1 MRLTRPVFLTL
12 LFTAAFAVR
21 LGTVLALRDVRV
33 GPQGIAYADDV
44 ELNTIAAH
52 VAEGKGYTNA
62 AGLPTAMRAP
72 GFPVFLAAVYSVTGE
87 RPPVVYLTF
96 CLLSAASSL
105 LTYLLARE
113 LLEERWARL
122 AGVLA
127 ALNLPHAYFAAVY
140 LSENLFVPLLILSA
154 WLVIRHLKRDS
165 FPSLVAAGIVLGYAA
180 LTRPF
185 ALLLLPAFLAAVVWS
200 QWRRRSWLL
209 TPTAALVV
217 SFVSVILPWTA
228 RNYRVFGRPVLIA
241 NNGGSTF
248 YGGNNDRVLNEPK
261 LFGYW
266 LSTTE
271 LPHRDQVDTAPDEL
285 SHDQVEW
292 RLGLDWAL
300 QHPEALPRLAV
311 YKLVRL
317 WAWPH
322 DWDGGKPCYVPLRV
336 AAFAPFLLLYTLGV
350 LRCLRSRAFHT
361 PSWLVVHAGSLAT
374 VATAVVFWGSPRFRD
389 ANLGFLMLY
398 AVVGVQVLVD
408 ACRRLRRAVRRPTLA
423 KDLLLSPAP
432 GRQPKRVAS

>member
-12 LFTAAFAVR
+12 LFAVAFAVR
-21 LGTVLALRDVRV
+21 LGTVVALRDVRV
-33 GPQGIAYADDV
+33 GPQGIACADDV
-44 ELNTIAAH
+44 EFNTIAAH
-52 VAEGKGYTNA
+52 LAAGKGYTNA
-62 AGLPTAMRAP
+62 AGLPTSMRAP
-72 GFPVFLAAVYSVTGE
+72 GFPVFLAALYSVVGE
-87 RPPVVYLTF
+87 RPPVAYLTF
-96 CLLSAASSL
+96 CLLGAASCL

-113 LLEERWARL
+113 LFSEGWARL

-127 ALNLPHAYFAAVY
+127 AVNLPHAYFAAVY
-140 LSENLFVPLLILSA
+140 VSENLFVPLLILSA
-154 WLVIRHLKRDS
+154 WLVVRHLKRDS

-200 QWRRRSWLL
+200 QWRQRSWLL
-209 TPTAALVV
+209 TPAAALVV
-217 SFVSVILPWTA
+217 SFFAVILPWTA
-228 RNYRVFGRPVLIA
+228 RNYRVFGHPVLIA

-248 YGGNNDRVLNEPK
+248 YGGNNDRVLREPN

-271 LPHRDQVDTAPDEL
+271 LPHRDLVDAAPDEIT
-285 SHDQVEW
+285 HDKVEW
-292 RLGLDWAL
+292 RLGLDWVK
-300 QHPEALPRLAV
+300 QHPGALPRLAV
-311 YKLVRL
+311 YKVVRL

-322 DWDGGKPCYVPLRV
+322 DWDGGKPYYVPLRV
-336 AAFAPFLLLYTLGV
+336 ATFAPYLLLYTLGV
-350 LRCLRSRAFHT
+350 LRCLRSRDYWT
-361 PSWLVVHAGSLAT
+361 PPWLVVHAGMLAT

-398 AVVGVQVLVD
+398 AVLGVQALVD
-408 ACRRLRRAVRRPTLA
+408 WSRRLRRAARRPILA

-432 GRQPKRVAS
+432 GRQPQRVGS